1 MSKYTT
7 SAAKTVT
14 VLREMIAHY
23 GLPEHGVFTNGP
35 QFTLLEFI
43 LFLAANGV
51 KHIRRSPYHPS
62 SNGAAERLVQ
72 TVKQLLKALCH
83 KGVLFE
89 FGLLAVAISNHPPMQ
104 NM

>member
-23 GLPEHGVFTNGP
+23 GLPEQGVTKNGP
-35 QFTLLEFI
+35 QFTLLEFSQC
-43 LFLAANGV
+43 LAANGV
-51 KHIRRSPYHPS
+51 SHIRRSPYHPS
-62 SNGAAERLVQ
+62 SNGAAERHVQ

-83 KGVLFE
+83 KGV
-89 FGLLAVAISNHPPMQ
+89 I
-104 NM
+104 